1 MLVSSPLYVIC
12 DADISRRAGW
22 TLIDFAFACLDG
34 GATLLQ
40 VRAKNEPSG
49 RLLDD
54 TLAIVERAST
64 TAQVIVNDR
73 ADVALAAGAAGAHI
87 GIGDVPAHALRRVA
101 PAGFIIG
108 ASVSGDDEAASCAGA
123 DYVGIGPV
131 FPTTTRADA
140 TAALGLA
147 EFTRLAQRAGIPAVA
162 IGGINSS
169 NYRQALGAG
178 ASGVA
183 VIRAIFAAVDPERA
197 ARELSFAIES

>member
-1 MLVSSPLYVIC
+1 MLPFPDCLRLIAITDDLRDGVDGL
-12 DADISRRAGW
+12 RARAAG
-22 TLIDFAFACLDG
+22 AVRG
-34 GATLLQ
+34 GATMIQLRLKDLDPRDLL
-40 VRAKNEPSG
+40 VVARALVSLP
-49 RLLDD
+49 
-54 TLAIVERAST
+54 VP
-64 TAQVIVNDR
+64 VIVNDR